1 MIKKVLQQLNHA
13 DREQLMYAF
22 EQEMAQYVVLDGDI
36 FIGVNVEPLQNLE
49 ILETSGVW
57 SYGRIK

>member
-1 MIKKVLQQLNHA
+1 
-13 DREQLMYAF
+13 MYAF